1 MRILSVD
8 WGEARIGLAL
18 SDPTG
23 TLASPLTTLHEKD
36 KRAQIER
43 VVEVEST
50 LRPREELLEVVRMLM
65 GSPALVLVTAP
76 GNLRVRAERH
86 VDFLLQRLDV
96 LLQLVQLVCI
106 SSRPAGRL
114 LCRQLGHHELHK
126 WSCDKV
132 LQF

>member
-43 VVEVEST
+43 VVE
-50 LRPREELLEVVRMLM
+50 
-65 GSPALVLVTAP
+65 
-76 GNLRVRAERH
+76 
-86 VDFLLQRLDV
+86 
-96 LLQLVQLVCI
+96 LQLNASEKKMLDKSAGAVRGLVDICKKLQK
-106 SSRPAGRL
+106 AG
-114 LCRQLGHHELHK
+114 QSK
-126 WSCDKV
+126 KK
-132 LQF
+132 